1 MIALSYGTMTYP
13 YYIYISA
20 NDRVIMLLWLL
31 YYYDIWTVNNSDGHI
46 LVPTTNDKVF
56 GTFHGQSGQTLCCC
70 SHFP

>member
-1 MIALSYGTMTYP
+1 MVALSYRTMAYP

-31 YYYDIWTVNNSDGHI
+31 YYYGIWTVKNSDGHI

-56 GTFHGQSGQTLCCC
+56 DTFHGQSGQTLCCC